1 MKYEKIIDDKDL
13 AKYVEAYNIL
23 THVEYIIED
32 MLEEKRPISFCI
44 DGDIFE
50 GNTVKVRVLGDDKLC
65 NSREHILGR
74 NIEFVCEEE
83 AECLNTSLSSILQ
96 KLFNAFYNITKTHLH
111 KHLFEDVEYME
122 VVLAKGISIVVQGFE
137 KTVYIP
143 HIEDIVFIAH
153 THPRGY
159 PPIPSKKDLLSMRDV
174 IAGRGL
180 GGCVHSAQGSFCMYR
195 VGIPT
200 WRDYE
205 SLTLS
210 INRGGEIRDVCS
222 SSLNIR
228 CFTSF
233 PTLDSI

>member
-1 MKYEKIIDDKDL
+1 MKYERIIEDKDL

-32 MLEEKRPISFCI
+32 ALEEEMSINFCI
-44 DGDIFE
+44 DSDILE
-50 GNTVKVRVLGDDKLC
+50 ENTIRVQVFGDDKLC
-65 NSREHILGR
+65 NRREHILGR
-74 NIEFVCEEE
+74 NIEFVCEERVE
-83 AECLNTSLSSILQ
+83 HLNTCLSSVLQ
-96 KLFNAFYNITKTHLH
+96 KLFNAFYNITKAHLH

-122 VVLAKGISIVVQGFE
+122 VVLTKGISIIVQGFE
-137 KTVYIP
+137 NTVYIP
-143 HIEDIVFIAH
+143 HIEDIIFIAH
-153 THPRGY
+153 AHPRGY
-159 PPIPSKKDLLSMRDV
+159 PPTPSKKDLLSMRDV
-174 IAGRGL
+174 IAERGL

-210 INRGGEIRDVCS
+210 INRGDEIRDVCS
-222 SSLNIR
+222 SSPNIR

-233 PTLDSI
+233 TYFG